1 MHFIISICALHYFV
15 PMQDPVKKLIFIV
28 EDEPANAQ
36 MLDLWVS
43 KRWGYKSR
51 LFGTGEE
58 CLDNLHES
66 PDLVLLDLM
75 LPGIKG
81 EEILAEIKKHD
92 SNIPVIILSAQD
104 DVERAVQTLRLGAND
119 YYGKPVD
126 FPRLGNAVKNA
137 LQLHELALEVSRLRE
152 QTAKPVHFD
161 NIVSNSGMMQEVFRL
176 VEKVKDSD
184 ICVLIMGES
193 GTGKELVSKAIHY
206 NGVRQKGPFVTV
218 NCASIPHDL
227 LESELFGHERG
238 AFTGAIQRRIGRFE
252 QANTGTLFLDEIG
265 ELDMSLQ
272 AKLLRVIQT
281 KQFERVGGNE
291 TLTSDVRVISATNRD
306 LQKAVQ
312 NKEFREDL
320 YFRLSTFP
328 VIIPPLRDRRS
339 DILLLAEHFL
349 KQYSEEE
356 KKAKRGFSKNALRL
370 LYQYNWP
377 GNVRELENAIQR
389 AILMSEGDTVTERDL
404 PMAVQTL
411 GSDESPGD
419 NAGGASLGNG
429 IRPFEQFK
437 EEVIRHALKVTDGN
451 IVEAARQLKLGRATL
466 YRLMKKY
473 KITGNSNYRP
483 SQSDS

>member
-1 MHFIISICALHYFV
+1 M
-15 PMQDPVKKLIFIV
+15 PETPKKLVFIV

-36 MLDLWVS
+36 MLELWVS
-43 KRWGYKSR
+43 KRWGYNSR
-51 LFGTGEE
+51 LFETGEE
-58 CLDNLHES
+58 CLKNLQDS

-75 LPGIKG
+75 LPGMKG
-81 EEILAEIKKHD
+81 EDVLSGIKATYPD
-92 SNIPVIILSAQD
+92 LPVIILSAQD
-104 DVERAVQTLRLGAND
+104 DVERAVQTLRLGATD
-119 YYGKPVD
+119 YYGKPID

-137 LQLHELALEVSRLRE
+137 LQLGELSREVQRLRE
-152 QTAKPVHFD
+152 QTAKIFHFD
-161 NIVSNSGMMQEVFRL
+161 NMVSNSGQMQEVFRL
-176 VEKVKDSD
+176 VDKVKDSD

-193 GTGKELVSKAIHY
+193 GTGKELVSKAIHH
-206 NGVRQKGPFVTV
+206 NGIRKKGPFVVV

-238 AFTGAIQRRIGRFE
+238 AFTGAVQRRIGRFE
-252 QANTGTLFLDEIG
+252 QANSGTLFLDEIG

-312 NKEFREDL
+312 TKQFREDL

-328 VIIPPLRDRRS
+328 IVIPPLRDRRS

-349 KQYSEEE
+349 TKYTQEEG
-356 KKAKRGFSKNALRL
+356 KAKRGFSKQALRL
-370 LYQYNWP
+370 MYQYHWP
-377 GNVRELENAIQR
+377 GNVRELENAVQR
-389 AILMSEGDTVTERDL
+389 AILMSDGDTVTERDL
-404 PMAVQTL
+404 PLAVQTL
-411 GSDESPGD
+411 GSDE
-419 NAGGASLGNG
+419 NAEATGGSAFGNG

-437 EEVIRHALKVTDGN
+437 EEVIRHALKITEGN

-483 SQSDS
+483 AQSDS

>member
-1 MHFIISICALHYFV
+1 
-15 PMQDPVKKLIFIV
+15 MQEPATKLIFVV

-36 MLDLWVS
+36 VLDLWVS
-43 KRWGYKSR
+43 KRWGYKCR
-51 LFGTGEE
+51 LFETGEE
-58 CLDNLHES
+58 CLENLHES

-75 LPGIKG
+75 LPGMNG
-81 EEILAEIKKHD
+81 EEILGKIKGH
-92 SNIPVIILSAQD
+92 NPEIPVIILSAQD
-104 DVERAVQTLRLGAND
+104 DVERAVQTLRLGATD

-137 LQLHELALEVSRLRE
+137 LQLHELAQEVRRLRE
-152 QTAKPVHFD
+152 QYAKPFHFD
-161 NIVSNSGMMQEVFRL
+161 NIVSNSGSMQEVFRL
-176 VEKVKDSD
+176 VDKVKDSD

-193 GTGKELVSKAIHY
+193 GTGKELVSTAIHY
-206 NGVRQKGPFVTV
+206 NGARKKGPFVVV

-252 QANTGTLFLDEIG
+252 QAHTGTLFLDEIG

-349 KQYSEEE
+349 KKYCEEEE
-356 KKAKRGFSKNALRL
+356 KNKSGFSKQALRL
-370 LYQYNWP
+370 LYQYHWP

-389 AILMSEGDTVTERDL
+389 AILMSDSDTVTERDL
-404 PMAVQTL
+404 PLAIQTL
-411 GSDESPGD
+411 GSDETANGSSG
-419 NAGGASLGNG
+419 AASLGNG

-437 EEVIRHALKVTDGN
+437 EEVIRHALKVTEGN

-483 SQSDS
+483 AQGDS